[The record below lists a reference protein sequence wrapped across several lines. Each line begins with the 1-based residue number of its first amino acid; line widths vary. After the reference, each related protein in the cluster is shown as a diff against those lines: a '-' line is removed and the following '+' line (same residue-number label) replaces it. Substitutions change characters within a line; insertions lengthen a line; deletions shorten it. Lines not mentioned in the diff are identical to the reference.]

1 MIKNVL
7 LVNPPFPMSE
17 RYCKSFKSVGTIAPK
32 LGLLYIASAL
42 ESAGYEVSF
51 LDSVLE
57 GYDIDEA
64 LDKVIKISPD
74 IIGISTETPNM
85 RRSAN
90 FSRKIK
96 DSIDIP
102 IIFGGPHPTL
112 LPKEVLSHDSIDYV
126 VMGEGEI
133 STVKMIDALNSDNP
147 VGLISRIKGI
157 GYKNNSEIVITEQGE
172 RIRDIDN
179 IKFPAYHLTDINR
192 YKPTPHQYR
201 RLPAASVITSRGCP
215 FSCTFCSSSEMFKR
229 KYILRSVDNVI
240 EELIH
245 LQERFG
251 VKEINFWD
259 DIWGLS
265 KRWVEDFCNKIVKE
279 KIDITWSCNCR
290 ADTVSVRML
299 TQMAKA
305 GCWRIVYG
313 LESLDNDILKV
324 INKGIKLEK
333 IFDAVCWTKKASI
346 EVHGNFILGLPLE
359 TPEKARNMVKNICKI
374 PFDYVKF
381 NVLTPFPGTVLHRE
395 LEEGKWGTYNKDQE
409 KLTLHHV
416 TFTPYGYS
424 RFDELDK
431 MRSWATKQFYIR
443 PQYIFNRIISMR
455 TIEDL
460 KRNVKGFKAVA
471 GL

>member
-57 GYDIDEA
+57 EYDIDEA

-229 KYILRSVDNVI
+229 KYLLRSVDNVI
-240 EELIH
+240 E
-245 LQERFG
+245 
-251 VKEINFWD
+251 
-259 DIWGLS
+259 
-265 KRWVEDFCNKIVKE
+265 
-279 KIDITWSCNCR
+279 
-290 ADTVSVRML
+290 
-299 TQMAKA
+299 
-305 GCWRIVYG
+305 
-313 LESLDNDILKV
+313 
-324 INKGIKLEK
+324 
-333 IFDAVCWTKKASI
+333 
-346 EVHGNFILGLPLE
+346 
-359 TPEKARNMVKNICKI
+359 
-374 PFDYVKF
+374 
-381 NVLTPFPGTVLHRE
+381 
-395 LEEGKWGTYNKDQE
+395 
-409 KLTLHHV
+409 
-416 TFTPYGYS
+416 
-424 RFDELDK
+424 
-431 MRSWATKQFYIR
+431 
-443 PQYIFNRIISMR
+443 
-455 TIEDL
+455 
-460 KRNVKGFKAVA
+460 
-471 GL
+471 